1 MGHRNDLKQD
11 CDDAEQVC
19 KLINN
24 HKLVHLKQV
33 NFRVCIL
40 DLSKALKNK
49 QGVGSTLKE
58 IIWTCKTL
66 PPHAGEIWTLG
77 LHLHISNNLIIKK

>member
-1 MGHRNDLKQD
+1 MIDLKQD
-11 CDDAEQVC
+11 CDDDEQVC

-49 QGVGSTLKE
+49 QGIGSTLKE
-58 IIWTCKTL
+58 IIWTCKNT
-66 PPHAGEIWTLG
+66 ATTRWRNMDSWTALV
-77 LHLHISNNLIIKK
+77 HIK